1 MRREAK
7 AVNFGIIYG
16 ISDFGLSKNLN
27 ISVATARQYIEKY
40 FETYSAVKQYMNS
53 NVEYAK
59 EHGFVTTLTGRK
71 RVIPEINSSNYNLRQ
86 FGERAAMNMP
96 LQGSS
101 ADIIKI
107 AMISVVNSLKA
118 EGMRTRLILQVHD
131 ELVLEGP
138 QEEAEKAAEILKNAM
153 ENAVKLKVPLT
164 VEVHAGKSWYD
175 AT

>member
-1 MRREAK
+1 
-7 AVNFGIIYG
+7 
-16 ISDFGLSKNLN
+16 
-27 ISVATARQYIEKY
+27 
-40 FETYSAVKQYMNS
+40 
-53 NVEYAK
+53 
-59 EHGFVTTLTGRK
+59 
-71 RVIPEINSSNYNLRQ
+71 
-86 FGERAAMNMP
+86 MNMP

-107 AMISVVNSLKA
+107 AMISVVNSLKS

-175 AT
+175 AK